1 MATLLSTT
9 VPDNGY
15 YRVGTSTNTAYVSSG
30 GVYAHLGQNAWYTSA
45 LGWQG
50 GGGTCTVGG
59 STIPCGPFLQLYNN
73 SLYFY
78 TSANFFINPFFVSA
92 GTTTLGSTTTTLV
105 AVAGNSDVNSTLGV
119 GATAVATKGSGK
131 ILVNAGGTGKPF
143 LEATNCLGNG
153 STSTSTYSVFKGYL
167 GIKISAN
174 VGATAVTTGTYYIRL
189 WFNA

>member
-1 MATLLSTT
+1 MATLQNTT

-15 YRVGTSTNTAYVSSG
+15 YRVGTSTNNAYVSSG

-50 GGGTCTVGG
+50 T
-59 STIPCGPFLQLYNN
+59 GPFIQLSGN
-73 SLYFY
+73 SFFFY
-78 TSANFFINPFFVSA
+78 TSATAFVNPFFVSA
-92 GTTTLGSTTTTLV
+92 GTTRLGSTTTTLV

-119 GATAVATKGSGK
+119 GATAVATKTSGK
-131 ILVNAGGTGKPF
+131 ILVNAGGDSKPF

>member
-1 MATLLSTT
+1 MATLQNTT

-50 GGGTCTVGG
+50 GG
-59 STIPCGPFLQLYNN
+59 PFIQLYNN

-78 TSANFFINPFFVSA
+78 TTSTAFVNPFFVSSA
-92 GTTTLGSTTTTLV
+92 STTLGSTVTTIV
-105 AVAGNSDVNSTLGV
+105 ANAGNSTTTSTLGV
-119 GATAVATKGSGK
+119 GAAAGTAATDGK
-131 ILVNAGGTGKPF
+131 ILVNAGGTSKPF

-153 STSTSTYSVFKGYL
+153 STSTATYSVFKGYL
-167 GIKISAN
+167 AIKIGST
-174 VGATAVTTGTYYIRL
+174 VGPPIAVVAGKYYIRL
-189 WFNA
+189 WSNA

>member
-50 GGGTCTVGG
+50 T
-59 STIPCGPFLQLYNN
+59 GPFIQLYNN
-73 SLYFY
+73 SFFFY
-78 TSANFFINPFFVSA
+78 TSATAFVNPFFVSA

-119 GATAVATKGSGK
+119 GATAGATKGSGK

-153 STSTSTYSVFKGYL
+153 STSTST
-167 GIKISAN
+167 
-174 VGATAVTTGTYYIRL
+174 
-189 WFNA
+189 

>member
-50 GGGTCTVGG
+50 T
-59 STIPCGPFLQLYNN
+59 GPFIQLYNN
-73 SLYFY
+73 SFFFY
-78 TSANFFINPFFVSA
+78 TSATAFVNPFFVSA

-119 GATAVATKGSGK
+119 GATAGATKGSGK

-167 GIKISAN
+167 GIRISAN